1 MQTAS
6 RITISPTISN
16 VNDIKSLMA
25 YCHYLV
31 MKAQLTGNLSFDG
44 HKPTAEENHVAEQ
57 CRVVCEKISCKLNVC
72 RVSEITE
79 LLDYYDICYRIGNKT
94 LPDSTFISS
103 QKKRVFKAWKSGD
116 KEISESMIFGI
127 VAPAISYHRG
137 TVDRDY
143 AIAYQTLKE
152 KWIST
157 LKKFARFPDATTYE
171 NYQRLALMMREN
183 LDREFGDEP
192 TSLNADGMSI
202 TVSITSQYSVP
213 RSYAATAASPA
224 PSSPTSSTTKKSPH
238 SITVSFPNSP
248 PAPTF
253 FPTTVML
260 IVSLSSSTRNCFS
273 WIPAINS
280 YV

>member
-6 RITISPTISN
+6 RTTFSPTISN

-57 CRVVCEKISCKLNVC
+57 CRVVCGKISCKLNVC
-72 RVSEITE
+72 RLSEITV

-103 QKKRVFKAWKSGD
+103 QKKRVFKAWKAGD

-127 VAPAISYHRG
+127 VAPAVSYNRG
-137 TVDRDY
+137 SIDRDY

-152 KWIST
+152 KWIAT
-157 LKKFARFPDATTYE
+157 LKKFARFPDTTSYE
-171 NYQRLALMMREN
+171 NYQRLALIMREN
-183 LDREFGDEP
+183 LDRELGDD
-192 TSLNADGMSI
+192 ADTAKRRWYESNRVNDLTTLG
-202 TVSITSQYSVP
+202 TQLL
-213 RSYAATAASPA
+213 RSYRRFASALFPNVLDYEEVTNLDNRIL
-224 PSSPTSSTTKKSPH
+224 SELSTRADLSPH
-238 SITVSFPNSP
+238 DHQAFIL
-248 PAPTF
+248 A
-253 FPTTVML
+253 L
-260 IVSLSSSTRNCFS
+260 EYIK
-273 WIPAINS
+273 I
-280 YV
+280 